1 MKITAPLLLLPLLL
15 AACGTQNA
23 APAATHANALVAPG
37 QTTATGS
44 TYVEAFEAS
53 VQRDLMAL
61 GLSGSIS
68 AQATA
73 PKSYL
78 NVLKV
83 NESTAR
89 AYMKT
94 TYPTTTGCALDW
106 GDNTASTKITTPSV
120 VATDQ
125 ADHTYTQSGTYTV
138 KLTCGTDI
146 KTSTFAAVVPVTDL
160 NLFDD
165 FTSTAWFTE
174 GAAKAEFATLPTT
187 YSTQGFKFL
196 SSSNYMTRKAGL
208 ISGHNAIIIS
218 CVGTVQATSGALF
231 DVKTLTGS
239 SVLQNTTVTAYGA
252 DNTVIGST
260 VFSNE
265 HYYAGAPAE
274 TRTLNWKNVKRIEN
288 TCNGG
293 YGYLLIDDM
302 SATIQLPPV

>member
-15 AACGTQNA
+15 AACGTQSVT
-23 APAATHANALVAPG
+23 PAATSTNALVAPG
-37 QTTATGS
+37 QTMSAGP
-44 TYVEAFEAS
+44 TYVQAFEAG
-53 VQRDLMAL
+53 VQRDLTAL

-83 NESTAR
+83 NETTAR

-94 TYPTTTGCALDW
+94 TYPAETGCALDW
-106 GDNTASTKITTPSV
+106 GDGTATATITTPSV
-120 VATDQ
+120 VATDKV
-125 ADHTYTQSGTYTV
+125 DHTYTQSGTYTV

-146 KTSTFAAVVPVTDL
+146 KTSIFTAIVPVTDL
-160 NLFDD
+160 NLFDE

-174 GAAKAEFATLPTT
+174 GPAKAEFASVANT
-187 YSTQGFKFL
+187 YSTQGFDFL
-196 SSSNYMTRKAGL
+196 SGHSFMTRKAGL
-208 ISGHNAIIIS
+208 ISGHNAIILQ
-218 CVGTVQATSGALF
+218 CVGTVQTTSGALF
-231 DVKTLTGS
+231 DVKTLTGG
-239 SVLQNTTVTAYGA
+239 SVLQSTTVTAYGA

-274 TRTLNWKNVKRIEN
+274 TRTLNWKNVKTIKN
-288 TCNGG
+288 TCAG

-302 SATIQLPPV
+302 SATIQPNPQ